1 MMRGASFVVACLLA
15 LAQPAL
21 AADPEPE
28 PEAEPD
34 LSTLRLTAP
43 PQIPPFDPALLERIR
58 SALARADAA
67 AANGAAAPATSDD

>member
-1 MMRGASFVVACLLA
+1 MMRCATPGIACLLA

-43 PQIPPFDPALLERIR
+43 PQVPPFDPALLERIR

-67 AANGAAAPATSDD
+67 AADGAAAPATSDD